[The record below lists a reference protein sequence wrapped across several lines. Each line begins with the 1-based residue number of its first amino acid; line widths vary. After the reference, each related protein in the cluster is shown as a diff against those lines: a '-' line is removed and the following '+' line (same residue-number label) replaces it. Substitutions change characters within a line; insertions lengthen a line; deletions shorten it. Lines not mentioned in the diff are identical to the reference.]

1 MYIQAQCAE
10 IRSFRYIFNDYNQWS
25 MKALHRHRGKDGL
38 KRASPLTNKARTRQK
53 KVRGSRRAWE
63 QYGTTQP
70 GGAGTG
76 SGWEGQDKGG
86 GASKFVII

>member
-1 MYIQAQCAE
+1 MITTNGA
-10 IRSFRYIFNDYNQWS
+10 RN
-25 MKALHRHRGKDGL
+25 ALHRHRGKDGL
-38 KRASPLTNKARTRQK
+38 KRASPLTSKAKTRQE

-76 SGWEGQDKGG
+76 LGWEGQDKEGPE
-86 GASKFVII
+86 S